1 MESLNQGSS
10 LMELFLQNS
19 FSSPRKILSQ
29 DSKEKTHTI
38 TEGIS
43 SNYALLIHALIFLP
57 TNSEL
62 DFFHSH

>member
-1 MESLNQGSS
+1 
-10 LMELFLQNS
+10 MELFLQNS